1 MYRCQEY
8 VLYVWGPWL
17 KPFWETENIISYDLL
32 WYKSKLSAVN
42 PIHNYSS
49 VCEDEGKWVLY
60 DMELACKIK
69 ISCFSQ
75 QILMKMFEIHF
86 VDVYETS
93 IIRFF
98 GWEIFFFLRNQ
109 HVCFWYACLAFR
121 TAGWT
126 WKRSTHVCIWSQAE
140 QLQIGGMGKENS
152 DSAFHFCFL
161 LFYCSFTLKKIFLLI
176 WSENINPSPFSL
188 FFKNLL

>member
-98 GWEIFFFLRNQ
+98 GWEIFFF
-109 HVCFWYACLAFR
+109 FKKPTCLFLICLPRFQNCRLNVKNAVLMF
-121 TAGWT
+121 ASGL
-126 WKRSTHVCIWSQAE
+126 K
-140 QLQIGGMGKENS
+140 LNS
-152 DSAFHFCFL
+152 CKLEEWEKKIVTLHFISAF
-161 LFYCSFTLKKIFLLI
+161 CSFTVLLH
-176 WSENINPSPFSL
+176 
-188 FFKNLL
+188 